1 MSSFL
6 LVGMFDSVS
15 MFGSIFFKQ
24 ATEEV
29 EEPNQNPHV
38 EFSVGIIDE
47 DMMEEETE
55 SEEECV
61 QILLR
66 KGASSSSLPV
76 EQMMELEAELEAELE
91 QLTGQ
96 FSDDVVDKV
105 GVESDD
111 NDDSASEVPFM
122 NNNYA
127 VSPRELTRLLCKLQE
142 TLQEERISKLEADLE
157 SVETQLQ
164 LKKEEL
170 EKWKKHALCLSELSL
185 TSTPGTL
192 LGPQGIYILSNT
204 VCR

>member
-15 MFGSIFFKQ
+15 LFGSIFFKQ
-24 ATEEV
+24 AAEEV

-38 EFSVGIIDE
+38 EFSAGIIDE

-55 SEEECV
+55 SEGECV
-61 QILLR
+61 QIFLR

-105 GVESDD
+105 RVESDD

-127 VSPRELTRLLCKLQE
+127 VSPRELTRLLCKLQVNLMMNFGYLGTHMIMHSVVVE
-142 TLQEERISKLEADLE
+142 QFSCKTNFGSYLGLLLDL
-157 SVETQLQ
+157 S
-164 LKKEEL
+164 
-170 EKWKKHALCLSELSL
+170 
-185 TSTPGTL
+185 
-192 LGPQGIYILSNT
+192 
-204 VCR
+204 

>member
-1 MSSFL
+1 
-6 LVGMFDSVS
+6 MFDSVS

-24 ATEEV
+24 TAEEV

-38 EFSVGIIDE
+38 ESSVGIIDE

-105 GVESDD
+105 RVESDD

-122 NNNYA
+122 NNYA
-127 VSPRELTRLLCKLQE
+127 VSPRELTRLLCKLQVNLMMNFGYLGTHMIMCSVVVE
-142 TLQEERISKLEADLE
+142 LTLEATWACFWI
-157 SVETQLQ
+157 S
-164 LKKEEL
+164 
-170 EKWKKHALCLSELSL
+170 H
-185 TSTPGTL
+185 
-192 LGPQGIYILSNT
+192 
-204 VCR
+204 R